1 MTTTTNEKAL
11 GACNSGGLSLKA
23 SKKLI
28 GMSLTVRSGQVNG
41 LRKKLNDVLEKLN
54 ELQVAD
60 SEGGK

>member
-11 GACNSGGLSLKA
+11 GACNSGGLAPKA

-28 GMSLTVRSGQVNG
+28 GMSLTVRIGQVNE
-41 LRKKLNDVLEKLN
+41 LRKKLDDVLETLN

-60 SEGGK
+60 SEGDK